1 MGFSKPS
8 VIVYEQFFWAGGWL
22 GQSSWTGICG
32 DVWESYQAEDL
43 GQRGCVLLCG
53 SMNEAITVTR
63 TGWCL
68 ALCRTMPGNLG

>member
-1 MGFSKPS
+1 MNRSSGLGA
-8 VIVYEQFFWAGGWL
+8 VW

-63 TGWCL
+63 TGLVLSVVQDDAWE
-68 ALCRTMPGNLG
+68 LGLDY